1 MNERVLSTHQSG
13 VIVTDGN
20 ERSALAVT
28 RSLGRRGIPVFVGA
42 ETSTSLA
49 GVSRYCR
56 ESFVSPSPWASPDEF
71 RACLHERA
79 KRWGARV
86 VFPMTDLAVE
96 ILGEFEQ
103 RPGEAIVLPIPSLD
117 QYRALSNKYQLM
129 ESAKRQGVPI
139 PDTIFVP
146 DGDVEKALPQIDRWP
161 IVVKPG
167 RSLIKVQGRWQKTS
181 VLYARHADE
190 LKKLY
195 REVRC
200 LKEPSLVQAR
210 VVGEG
215 QGVFGLFD
223 RGKPVTVFAHRRLR
237 ERPPS
242 GGVSVLRE
250 SMGLYQPITDYAL
263 RVVQSTE
270 WHGVAMVEFKVDT
283 KSGVPYLMEVNGRFW
298 GSLQLAIDAGVDF
311 PWLLYQLAT
320 TGAVQH
326 SAGSYEVGIRSRWW
340 IGDLDHLLLRLRKS
354 DSELSLPPGS
364 PSRGETIA
372 SFLRVWDSKT
382 KPEVFRL
389 SDLRPGLYELATYTV
404 PLMQRI
410 VASLRAR
417 AKHLRARLIRMG
429 WNIALTTGV
438 HRAIVR
444 ARLPQHVFRI
454 LVLCKGNICRS
465 PFAAELLK
473 KRAQSR
479 NIHLDIRSAGLD
491 TTPGHDAYPLA
502 KTTSCGYGVDLED
515 HQTTPI
521 TMDMV
526 SWADLILVMET
537 THVVDLYGLSSA
549 ARSKTFLLGHFSS
562 QATTDIRDP
571 YEGTPEDFSRCYA
584 IIHDSCDGLLA
595 QIAGHASP
603 PVVSYSR

>member
-1 MNERVLSTHQSG
+1 MYGEASG
-13 VIVTDGN
+13 VIVTDGS

-42 ETSTSLA
+42 ETSSSLA

-56 ESFVSPSPWASPDEF
+56 ESFVYPSPWTNPDEF
-71 RACLHERA
+71 RACLLDRA
-79 KRWGARV
+79 RRWGARV
-86 VFPMTDLAVE
+86 VFPMTDVAME
-96 ILGEFEQ
+96 ILGESEQ
-103 RPGEAIVLPIPSLD
+103 RPGASIVLPIPSLD

-129 ESAKRQGVPI
+129 GSAKRQGVPI
-139 PDTIFVP
+139 PDTVFVP
-146 DGDVEKALPQIDRWP
+146 DGDVEKALPQINRWP

-181 VLYARHADE
+181 VLYARDADE
-190 LKKLY
+190 LRKIF
-195 REVRC
+195 REITC
-200 LKEPSLVQAR
+200 LKEPSLLQAR

-223 RGKPVTVFAHRRLR
+223 RGKPVALFAHRRLR

-250 SMGLYQPITDYAL
+250 SMALRQPITEYAL
-263 RVVQSTE
+263 RVLQPAE

-311 PWLLYQLAT
+311 PWLLYQLGT
-320 TGAVQH
+320 TGVVQPL
-326 SAGSYEVGIRSRWW
+326 GRPYDVGVRSRWW
-340 IGDLDHLLLRLRKS
+340 IGDLDHLLLRLCKS
-354 DSELSLPPGS
+354 DHELSLPPGS
-364 PSRGETIA
+364 PSKVETIA
-372 SFLRVWDSKT
+372 SFLRIWDPKT
-382 KPEVFRL
+382 KTEIFRL
-389 SDLRPGLYELATYTV
+389 SDSRPGLYELANYGMALL
-404 PLMQRI
+404 PGLKAR
-410 VASLRAR
+410 AKDLRAR
-417 AKHLRARLIRMG
+417 FLRVR
-429 WNIALTTGV
+429 WNVALRTGV

-444 ARLPQHVFRI
+444 ARLPKHVSRI

-473 KRAQSR
+473 KRAMDR
-479 NIHLDIRSAGLD
+479 NIRLDIRSAGLE

-502 KTTSCGYGVDLED
+502 KAASRGYGVDLD
-515 HQTTPI
+515 HHQTTPI

-537 THVVDLYGLSSA
+537 AHVVHLYGVSSA
-549 ARSKTFLLGHFSS
+549 ARSKTFLLGHFAS

-571 YEGTPEDFSRCYA
+571 YDGSPEEFSRCYA
-584 IIHDSCDGLLA
+584 IIDDSCDGLLA
-595 QIAGHASP
+595 QIAGHASH
-603 PVVSYSR
+603 PVANYSR

>member
-1 MNERVLSTHQSG
+1 MNERAIPLDQSG

-42 ETSTSLA
+42 ETSSSLS

-56 ESFVSPSPWASPDEF
+56 ESFVYPSPWTSPEEF
-71 RACLHERA
+71 RACLLNRA

-96 ILGEFEQ
+96 ILGESES
-103 RPGEAIVLPIPSLD
+103 RSGTSVVLPIPSLD
-117 QYRALSNKYQLM
+117 HYRTLSNKYQLM
-129 ESAKRQGVPI
+129 ESAQRQGVPI

-146 DGDVEKALPQIDRWP
+146 DGDVEKVLPQIDRWP

-167 RSLIKVQGRWQKTS
+167 RSLIKIQGRWQKTS
-181 VLYARHADE
+181 VLYARNADE

-195 REVRC
+195 REIAC

-223 RGKPVTVFAHRRLR
+223 RGKPEALFAHRRLR

-250 SMGLYQPITDYAL
+250 SMELLQPITDYAL
-263 RVVQSTE
+263 RVVQSTA

-283 KSGVPYLMEVNGRFW
+283 QTGVPYLMEVNGRFW

-326 SAGSYEVGIRSRWW
+326 SVGSYEVGVRSRWW

-364 PSRGETIA
+364 PSKKETIV
-372 SFLRVWDSKT
+372 SFLRVWDPKT
-382 KPEVFRL
+382 QSEVFRL
-389 SDLRPGLYELATYTV
+389 SDPWPGLYELAHYGM

-410 VASLRAR
+410 RAS
-417 AKHLRARLIRMG
+417 AKARLRHAWVFVLRMLWDG
-429 WNIALTTGV
+429 
-438 HRAIVR
+438 AIVTGASR
-444 ARLPQHVFRI
+444 AVLNARFPHKIDRV

-473 KRAQSR
+473 KLSLRSGVA
-479 NIHLDIRSAGLD
+479 LDVVSAGLD
-491 TTPGHDAYPLA
+491 TTPGHQAYPLA
-502 KTTSCGYGVDLED
+502 LSTSGRHGVDLT
-515 HQTTPI
+515 HHRTSMI
-521 TMDMV
+521 SGDMV
-526 SWADLILVMET
+526 TRADLILVMEVY
-537 THVVDLYGLSSA
+537 HVVALSA
-549 ARSKTFLLGHFSS
+549 MFPEARTKIFLLGHFAG
-562 QATTDIRDP
+562 QPVTDIRDP
-571 YEGTPEDFSRCYA
+571 YDGTPEEFSRCYA
-584 IIHDSCDGLLA
+584 IIVNACEGLLTRLKE
-595 QIAGHASP
+595 HMPTS
-603 PVVSYSR
+603 VRS

>member
-28 RSLGRRGIPVFVGA
+28 RSLGRRGVPVFVGA
-42 ETSTSLA
+42 ETSSSLA

-56 ESFVSPSPWASPDEF
+56 ESFVYPSPWANPEEF
-71 RACLHERA
+71 RACIIEHA
-79 KRWGARV
+79 KQWGARV

-96 ILGEFEQ
+96 ILGESEQ
-103 RPGEAIVLPIPSLD
+103 RSGASIVLPIPSLD
-117 QYRALSNKYQLM
+117 QYHALSNKYQLM

-146 DGDVEKALPQIDRWP
+146 DGDVEQVLPQINRWP

-195 REVRC
+195 REVGC
-200 LKEPSLVQAR
+200 LTEPSLLQMR

-223 RGKPVTVFAHRRLR
+223 RGKPAALFAHRRLR

-250 SMGLYQPITDYAL
+250 SMALRQPITDYAL

-283 KSGVPYLMEVNGRFW
+283 ATGVPYLMEVNGRFW

-311 PWLLYQLAT
+311 PWLLYQLGT
-320 TGAVQH
+320 TGTVQH
-326 SAGSYEVGIRSRWW
+326 PTGMYEVGVRSRWW
-340 IGDLDHLLLRLRKS
+340 LGDLDHLLLRLRKS

-364 PSRGETIA
+364 PSKGETIA
-372 SFLRVWDSKT
+372 SFLRVWDTKT

-389 SDLRPGLYELATYTV
+389 SDPRPGLYELATYGV
-404 PLMQRI
+404 PLMERI
-410 VASLRAR
+410 RTS
-417 AKHLRARLIRMG
+417 AKARLRHVWVSVLRMSWDG
-429 WNIALTTGV
+429 AIATGAYRIALN
-438 HRAIVR
+438 
-444 ARLPQHVFRI
+444 ARLPRNIDRV

-473 KRAQSR
+473 KRAQGR
-479 NIHLDIRSAGLD
+479 NIHLDIQSAGLD
-491 TTPGHDAYPLA
+491 TTPGHDAYSLA
-502 KTTSCGYGVDLED
+502 KTTSRGYGVDLD
-515 HQTTPI
+515 HHQTTPI

-526 SWADLILVMET
+526 LWADLILVMEAA
-537 THVVDLYGLSSA
+537 HVVNLYGLSSA
-549 ARSKTFLLGHFSS
+549 ARSKTFLLGHFAS

-584 IIHDSCDGLLA
+584 IIDDSCEGLLM
-595 QIAGHASP
+595 QIAGHASH
-603 PVVSYSR
+603 PVVSCSR

>member
-1 MNERVLSTHQSG
+1 MNESAISTHQSG
-13 VIVTDGN
+13 VIVPDGN

-42 ETSTSLA
+42 ETSSSLA

-56 ESFVSPSPWASPDEF
+56 ESFVYPDPWASPDEF
-71 RACLHERA
+71 RACLLERA

-86 VFPMTDLAVE
+86 VFPITDLAVE
-96 ILGEFEQ
+96 ILGESEQ
-103 RPGEAIVLPIPSLD
+103 RSGASIVLPIPSLD

-129 ESAKRQGVPI
+129 GSAKRQGVPI

-146 DGDVEKALPQIDRWP
+146 DGDVEKALPHINRWP

-167 RSLIKVQGRWQKTS
+167 RSLIKVRGRWQKTS
-181 VLYARHADE
+181 VLYARDADE
-190 LKKLY
+190 LRKLY
-195 REVRC
+195 REITC
-200 LKEPSLVQAR
+200 LKEPSLLQTR

-223 RGKPVTVFAHRRLR
+223 RGKPVALFAHRRLR

-250 SMGLYQPITDYAL
+250 SMALRQPITEYAL

-270 WHGVAMVEFKVDT
+270 WHGVAMVEFKVDA

-311 PWLLYQLAT
+311 PWLLYQLGT

-326 SAGSYEVGIRSRWW
+326 LTGPYEVGVRSRWW

-364 PSRGETIA
+364 PSKGETIA
-372 SFLRVWDSKT
+372 SFLRVWDPKT
-382 KPEVFRL
+382 KSEVFRL
-389 SDLRPGLYELATYTV
+389 SDPRPGLHELANYGT
-404 PLMQRI
+404 PLMRRLG
-410 VASLRAR
+410 ASLRAR
-417 AKHLRARLIRMG
+417 AKDARARLLRMC
-429 WNIALTTGV
+429 WNVALTTGV

-444 ARLPQHVFRI
+444 ARFPQQVTRV

-473 KRAQSR
+473 KRAMDR
-479 NIHLDIRSAGLD
+479 NIRLDIRSAGLD
-491 TTPGHDAYPLA
+491 TTQGHDAHPLA
-502 KTTSCGYGVDLED
+502 KTASRGYDVDLD
-515 HQTTPI
+515 QHQTTPI

-526 SWADLILVMET
+526 SWADLILVMEAA
-537 THVVDLYGLSSA
+537 HVVNLYGMSSA
-549 ARSKTFLLGHFSS
+549 ARSKTFLLGHFAS

-584 IIHDSCDGLLA
+584 ISDDSYNGLLA
-595 QIAGHASP
+595 QIAGHASR
-603 PVVSYSR
+603 PVVSCSR

>member
-1 MNERVLSTHQSG
+1 MNEGAISTHQSG

-42 ETSTSLA
+42 ETSSSLA

-56 ESFVSPSPWASPDEF
+56 ESFVYPSPWVSPDEF
-71 RACLHERA
+71 RACLLERA
-79 KRWGARV
+79 KRWEARL

-96 ILGEFEQ
+96 ILGESVQ
-103 RPGEAIVLPIPSLD
+103 RSGASIVLPIPSLD

-129 ESAKRQGVPI
+129 GAAKRQGVPI

-146 DGDVEKALPQIDRWP
+146 DGDVEKVLPQIERWP

-167 RSLIKVQGRWQKTS
+167 RSLIKVLGRWQKTS
-181 VLYARHADE
+181 VLYARDADE
-190 LKKLY
+190 LRKLY
-195 REVRC
+195 GEITC
-200 LKEPSLVQAR
+200 LKEPSLLQTR

-223 RGKPVTVFAHRRLR
+223 RGKPVALFAHRRLR

-250 SMGLYQPITDYAL
+250 SMALRQPITEYAL
-263 RVVQSTE
+263 RVLRSTE

-283 KSGVPYLMEVNGRFW
+283 ASGVPYLMEVNGRFW

-311 PWLLYQLAT
+311 PWLLYQLGT

-326 SAGSYEVGIRSRWW
+326 LTGPYEVGVRSRWW
-340 IGDLDHLLLRLRKS
+340 IGDLDHLLLRLRRS

-364 PSRGETIA
+364 PSKGETIA

-382 KPEVFRL
+382 KSEVFRL
-389 SDLRPGLYELATYTV
+389 TDPRPGLYELANYGMALV
-404 PLMQRI
+404 RWLG
-410 VASLRAR
+410 ASLRAR
-417 AKHLRARLIRMG
+417 AKHLRARLLRMR
-429 WNIALTTGV
+429 WNVALTTGV

-444 ARLPQHVFRI
+444 ERFPRHVSRV

-473 KRAQSR
+473 KRATDR
-479 NIHLDIRSAGLD
+479 NIRLDIRSAGLD
-491 TTPGHDAYPLA
+491 TTAGHAAYPLA
-502 KTTSCGYGVDLED
+502 KTASRGYGVDLD
-515 HQTTPI
+515 HHQTTPI

-526 SWADLILVMET
+526 SWADLILVMEAA
-537 THVVDLYGLSSA
+537 HVVSLYGISSS
-549 ARSKTFLLGHFSS
+549 ARSKTFLLGHFASN
-562 QATTDIRDP
+562 AKTDIRDP

-584 IIHDSCDGLLA
+584 IIDDSCDGLLA
-595 QIAGHASP
+595 QIAGHASHP
-603 PVVSYSR
+603 AVSYSR

>member
-1 MNERVLSTHQSG
+1 
-13 VIVTDGN
+13 
-20 ERSALAVT
+20 
-28 RSLGRRGIPVFVGA
+28 
-42 ETSTSLA
+42 
-49 GVSRYCR
+49 
-56 ESFVSPSPWASPDEF
+56 
-71 RACLHERA
+71 
-79 KRWGARV
+79 
-86 VFPMTDLAVE
+86 MTDLAVE
-96 ILGEFEQ
+96 ILGEYEQ
-103 RPGEAIVLPIPSLD
+103 RPGASIVLPIPSLD
-117 QYRALSNKYQLM
+117 QYRTLSNKYQLM
-129 ESAKRQGVPI
+129 GSVKRHGVPI

-146 DGDVEKALPQIDRWP
+146 DGNVEKVLSQIDRWP

-181 VLYARHADE
+181 VLYARDADE

-195 REVRC
+195 REVGC
-200 LKEPSLVQAR
+200 LKEPSLLQAR

-223 RGKPVTVFAHRRLR
+223 RGKPVTLFAHRRLR

-250 SMGLYQPITDYAL
+250 SMALHQPITDYAL

-283 KSGVPYLMEVNGRFW
+283 ESGVPYLMEVNGRFW

-311 PWLLYQLAT
+311 PWLLYQLGT

-326 SAGSYEVGIRSRWW
+326 STGSYEVGIRSRWW

-364 PSRGETIA
+364 PSKGETIA
-372 SFLRVWDSKT
+372 SFFCVWDPKT
-382 KPEVFRL
+382 KSEVFRL
-389 SDLRPGLYELATYTV
+389 SDPRPGLYELAHYGT
-404 PLMQRI
+404 PFMQRLR
-410 VASLRAR
+410 ASLRSR
-417 AKHLRARLIRMG
+417 AKQLRARLICIW
-429 WNIALTTGV
+429 WNVALTTGV

-444 ARLPQHVFRI
+444 ARFPQQVTRV

-473 KRAQSR
+473 KRALGR

-502 KTTSCGYGVDLED
+502 KITSGGYGVDLE
-515 HQTTPI
+515 HHRTTPI

-526 SWADLILVMET
+526 SWADLILVMEAA
-537 THVVDLYGLSSA
+537 HVVDLYGMSPA
-549 ARSKTFLLGHFSS
+549 ARSKTFLLGHFAS

-571 YEGTPEDFSRCYA
+571 YEGTPDDFSLCYG
-584 IIHDSCDGLLA
+584 IIANACEGLLVRLK
-595 QIAGHASP
+595 GHVPAS
-603 PVVSYSR
+603 VRS

>member
-1 MNERVLSTHQSG
+1 MNESAISTHQSG

-42 ETSTSLA
+42 ETASSLA

-56 ESFVSPSPWASPDEF
+56 ESFVYPSPWVSPEEL
-71 RACLHERA
+71 RACLLEHA

-86 VFPMTDLAVE
+86 VLPMTDLAVE
-96 ILGEFEQ
+96 ILGESEQ
-103 RPGEAIVLPIPSLD
+103 RSGASIVLPIPSLD

-146 DGDVEKALPQIDRWP
+146 DGDVEKVVPQIDQWP

-181 VLYARHADE
+181 VLYARNADE

-195 REVRC
+195 REISY
-200 LKEPSLVQAR
+200 LNEPSLLQAR

-223 RGKPVTVFAHRRLR
+223 HGKPVTLFAHRRLR

-250 SMGLYQPITDYAL
+250 SMALRQPITDYAL
-263 RVVQSTE
+263 RVVQSAE

-298 GSLQLAIDAGVDF
+298 GSLQLAVDAGVDF

-320 TGAVQH
+320 TGAVPH
-326 SAGSYEVGIRSRWW
+326 PAGSYEVGVRSRWW

-354 DSELSLPPGS
+354 DSELSLPPES
-364 PSRGETIA
+364 SSKGETIA
-372 SFLRVWDSKT
+372 SFLRVWDPKT
-382 KPEVFRL
+382 KSEVFRL
-389 SDLRPGLYELATYTV
+389 SDLRPGLYELANYGM
-404 PLMQRI
+404 PLMQRLG
-410 VASLRAR
+410 ASLRAR
-417 AKHLRARLIRMG
+417 AKHVRARLIHMW
-429 WNIALTTGV
+429 WNVALTTGV
-438 HRAIVR
+438 HRAIVL
-444 ARLPQHVFRI
+444 ARLPQRI
-454 LVLCKGNICRS
+454 TRVLVLCKGNICRS

-473 KRAQSR
+473 KRALGR
-479 NIHLDIRSAGLD
+479 DIHLDIRSAGLD

-502 KTTSCGYGVDLED
+502 KTASRGYGVDLEH

-526 SWADLILVMET
+526 SWADLILVMEAA
-537 THVVDLYGLSSA
+537 HVVNLYGMSSA
-549 ARSKTFLLGHFSS
+549 ARSKTFLLGHFAS

-571 YEGTPEDFSRCYA
+571 YDGTPEDFSRCYA
-584 IIHDSCDGLLA
+584 IIDDSCDGLLA
-595 QIAGHASP
+595 QIAGHASRA
-603 PVVSYSR
+603 VASYSR